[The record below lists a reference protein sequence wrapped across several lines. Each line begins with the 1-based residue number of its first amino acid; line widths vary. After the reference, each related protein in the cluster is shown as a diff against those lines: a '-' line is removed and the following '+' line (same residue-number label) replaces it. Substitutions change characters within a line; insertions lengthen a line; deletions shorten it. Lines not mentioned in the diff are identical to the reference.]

1 MQIDQLILG
10 KYRLLEFLN
19 SGGFSS
25 VFRAREEMTNRIV
38 ALKALA
44 KTAYPASRMKFLLNE
59 FQAMSKIWGH
69 PNIVSIHTVEPGE
82 DDYVAW
88 IVMEY
93 VEGKSLHE
101 LMQEG
106 ALVLTD
112 ALNIGLDIC
121 RGLKAAHVH
130 KIMHRDI
137 KPQNIL
143 LTTEKEAKVADFS
156 IARIFGET
164 TEFAETMAG
173 TRRYMAPEQTYGSY
187 DYRAD
192 LYSTALIL
200 YQAVTGRFPFSGENK
215 EMDKKKAA
223 GEIEEIDRC
232 PEVLRNFLQK
242 ALHRQLSERHQSAT
256 EMYEELDRIRQDEYV
271 KQASELIDASVNS
284 SNPRLA
290 EALERYRK
298 TFRLSLADAERMNQN
313 LFFQRRQKEENTK
326 REKLLTQV
334 ERYYTRAVSHAE
346 NRDYPSVLAELH
358 KASRLCIDDQGLS
371 KIVDNLFHTL
381 NTVNIPLSANPTVE
395 EVVSLIQKLPDTES
409 GDLRTWL
416 DHQKLETEAP
426 TGVKLPDTES
436 IDFRT
441 WLDHQKLE
449 TEAPAGVKPIQ
460 PRVKASG
467 SYRLVIEEASPEYL
481 LDQVHSDIQY
491 PHEEE
496 ALRIFQQIQIFE
508 QQGRT
513 RQWLALYNKLGKF
526 YQKQASNFVKKDE
539 LELVANCYTRARFAY
554 TVAEKQRLAR
564 RNAKKGAV
572 YYTRLARQFELQRS
586 WEEAGKSYILSAYN
600 HGYVN
605 MPMLVE
611 ECHRMATVCY
621 FNAAESAHLNHEL
634 QTAYDFYMLILA
646 IGEKMS
652 APTKMVSEAQKL
664 ISEIPVVD

>member
-10 KYRLLEFLN
+10 KYRLLEYLN

-25 VFRAREEMTNRIV
+25 VFRAREEMTNREV
-38 ALKALA
+38 AIKALA
-44 KTAYPASRMKFLLNE
+44 KTAYPASRMKFLLTE

-82 DDYVAW
+82 EDYVAW
-88 IVMEY
+88 IVMEF

-106 ALVLTD
+106 ALGLTD
-112 ALNIGLDIC
+112 TLNIGLDIC
-121 RGLKAAHVH
+121 RGLKEAHDH

-143 LTTEKEAKVADFS
+143 LTTEKLAKVADFS

-173 TRRYMAPEQTYGSY
+173 TRRYMAPEQTYGAY
-187 DYRAD
+187 DFRAD

-223 GEIEEIDRC
+223 GEIEEIERC

-271 KQASELIDASVNS
+271 KQASELIDVSANS
-284 SNPRLA
+284 SGPKLA

-298 TFRLSLADAERMNQN
+298 TFRLSLSDAERINQN
-313 LFFQRRQKEENTK
+313 LFFQRRQKEENAK

-334 ERYYTRAVSHAE
+334 EKHYTLATRYAE
-346 NRDYPSVLAELH
+346 GQNYPNALIELH
-358 KASRLCIDDQGLS
+358 KANRLCIGDHSLT
-371 KIVDNLFHTL
+371 KIIDNLFHKL
-381 NTVNIPLSANPTVE
+381 NTVSVPLSANPTVE
-395 EVVSLIQKLPDTES
+395 EIVSLIQKMPDSES
-409 GDLRTWL
+409 TDLRTWL
-416 DHQKLETEAP
+416 EHQKLVPEEP
-426 TGVKLPDTES
+426 TDIT
-436 IDFRT
+436 
-441 WLDHQKLE
+441 
-449 TEAPAGVKPIQ
+449 PIQ
-460 PRVKASG
+460 PQIKASG
-467 SYRLVIEEASPEYL
+467 SYRRVIEEASPEYL

-513 RQWLALYNKLGKF
+513 RQWLSLYNKLGKF
-526 YQKQASNFVKKDE
+526 YQKQAGSFAKIDD

-554 TVAEKQRLAR
+554 TVAEKQRLAK

-586 WEEAGKSYILSAYN
+586 WEEAGKSYILAAYN
-600 HGYVN
+600 HGYANVVS
-605 MPMLVE
+605 LVE

-621 FNAAESAHLNHEL
+621 FNAAESAHLNNEL
-634 QTAYDFYMLILA
+634 QTAYDFYLLILA

-664 ISEIPVVD
+664 ISEIPIAS

>member
-1 MQIDQLILG
+1 MQIDELVLG

-25 VFRAREEMTNRIV
+25 VFRAREEMTNRTV

-69 PNIVSIHTVEPGE
+69 PNIVSILTVEPGT

-106 ALVLTD
+106 PLPLTD
-112 ALNIGLDIC
+112 TINIGLDIC
-121 RGLKAAHVH
+121 CGLKEAHAH

-143 LTTEKEAKVADFS
+143 LTTDKQAKIADFS

-173 TRRYMAPEQTYGSY
+173 TRRYMAPEQHYGAY

-215 EMDKKKAA
+215 EIEKKKAA

-232 PEVLRNFLQK
+232 PEELRNFLQK
-242 ALHRQLSERHQSAT
+242 ALHRQLPERHQDAA
-256 EMYEELDRIRQDEYV
+256 EMYDDLDRIRRDEYV
-271 KQASELIDASVNS
+271 KQASRLIDASVNS

-298 TFRLSLADAERMNQN
+298 IFRLPLEASERMNQN
-313 LFFQRRQKEENTK
+313 LFFQRRQKEETGK
-326 REKLLTQV
+326 REKLITQFHKHYTLAT
-334 ERYYTRAVSHAE
+334 RYIESQ
-346 NRDYPSVLAELH
+346 DYSGVLEEIH
-358 KASRLCIDDQGLS
+358 KATHLYVDDPGLT
-371 KIVDNLFHTL
+371 KAVDDLFRNL
-381 NTVNIPLSANPTVE
+381 NTTILPVVGGATVE
-395 EVVSLIQKLPDTES
+395 EIVALIQKLPDNEATV
-409 GDLRTWL
+409 LRTWL
-416 DHQKLETEAP
+416 EHQESIGEKPETEIEIA
-426 TGVKLPDTES
+426 
-436 IDFRT
+436 
-441 WLDHQKLE
+441 
-449 TEAPAGVKPIQ
+449 PIQ
-460 PRVKASG
+460 PEIKASG
-467 SYRLVIEEASPEYL
+467 SYRLVIEEASPEFL
-481 LDQVHSDIQY
+481 LDQVHIDIQY

-496 ALRIFQQIQIFE
+496 AFHIFQRIQIFQQ
-508 QQGRT
+508 QGRM
-513 RQWLALYNKLGKF
+513 QQCHSLYKRLGKF
-526 YQKQASNFVKKDE
+526 YQKQARGFLKQDH

-554 TVAEKQRLAR
+554 TVAGKYRLAR
-564 RNAKKGAV
+564 RNSKNGGI
-572 YYTRLARQFELQRS
+572 YYTRLGRQFELQRS
-586 WEEAGKSYILSAYN
+586 WEEAGKSYILAAFN
-600 HGYVN
+600 HSYAN
-605 MPMLVE
+605 LPALVE
-611 ECHRMATVCY
+611 ECHRMAIVCY
-621 FNAAESAHLNHEL
+621 FNAAESAHLNREL
-634 QTAYDFYMLILA
+634 QTAYDYYMLILA

-664 ISEIPVVD
+664 ISEIPVQS

>member
-25 VFRAREEMTNRIV
+25 VFRAREEMTNREV
-38 ALKALA
+38 AIKALA

-59 FQAMSKIWGH
+59 FQAMSKIWKH

-93 VEGKSLHE
+93 VEGKSLYA

-106 ALVLTD
+106 ALGLTD
-112 ALNIGLDIC
+112 TLNIGLDIC
-121 RGLKAAHVH
+121 RGLKEAHLH

-156 IARIFGET
+156 IARIFSET

-173 TRRYMAPEQTYGSY
+173 TRRYMAPEQTYGAY
-187 DYRAD
+187 DFRAD

-223 GEIEEIDRC
+223 GAIEEIDRC

-242 ALHRQLSERHQSAT
+242 ALHRQLSERHQTAT

-284 SNPRLA
+284 SHPRLA

-313 LFFQRRQKEENTK
+313 LFLQRRQKEENAK
-326 REKLLTQV
+326 REKLLEQV
-334 ERYYTRAVSHAE
+334 ERHYTRAVSYAE
-346 NRDYPSVLAELH
+346 NRDYPNALAELH
-358 KASRLCIDDQGLS
+358 KASHLCIDDHGLI
-371 KIVDNLFHTL
+371 KIVDNVFHTL
-381 NTVNIPLSANPTVE
+381 NTVNMSFSTEPSVE
-395 EVVSLIQKLPDTES
+395 EVVSVIQKLPDSKTT
-409 GDLRTWL
+409 DLRTWL
-416 DHQKLETEAP
+416 EQQKLVQEEP
-426 TGVKLPDTES
+426 TSVT
-436 IDFRT
+436 
-441 WLDHQKLE
+441 
-449 TEAPAGVKPIQ
+449 PIQ
-460 PRVKASG
+460 PRVDASD

-481 LDQVHSDIQY
+481 LDQVHSDILY

-496 ALRIFQQIQIFE
+496 ALRIFQQIQIFQ

-513 RQWLALYNKLGKF
+513 RQSLLLYNKLGRF
-526 YQKQASNFVKKDE
+526 YQKQADNFVKQDE

-554 TVAEKQRLAR
+554 TVAEKYRLAR

-586 WEEAGKSYILSAYN
+586 WEEAGKSYILAAYN

-621 FNAAESAHLNHEL
+621 FNAAESAHLNSEL

-646 IGEKMS
+646 IGEKMPT
-652 APTKMVSEAQKL
+652 PTKMVSEAQKL

>member
-25 VFRAREEMTNRIV
+25 VFRAREEMTNREV
-38 ALKALA
+38 AIKALA
-44 KTAYPASRMKFLLNE
+44 KTAYPASRMKFLLTE

-69 PNIVSIHTVEPGE
+69 PNIVSIHTVEPGA

-93 VEGKSLHE
+93 VEGKSLHD

-106 ALVLTD
+106 ALSLTD
-112 ALNIGLDIC
+112 TLNIGLDIC
-121 RGLKAAHVH
+121 SGLKEAHAH

-143 LTTEKEAKVADFS
+143 LTTEKQAKVADFS

-173 TRRYMAPEQTYGSY
+173 TRRYMAPEQHYGAY

-215 EMDKKKAA
+215 EIDKKKAA
-223 GEIEEIDRC
+223 GEIEEIHRC

-242 ALHRQLSERHQSAT
+242 ALHRQLEERHQSAT

-271 KQASELIDASVNS
+271 KQASQLINASVTSNNS
-284 SNPRLA
+284 RLI

-298 TFRLSLADAERMNQN
+298 TFRLSLPDAERMNQN
-313 LFFQRRQKEENTK
+313 LFFERRQKEESVK
-326 REKLLTQV
+326 REKLAAEIQRHYTLAT
-334 ERYYTRAVSHAE
+334 RYIE
-346 NRDYPSVLAELH
+346 NQDYPSALAELH
-358 KASRLCIDDQGLS
+358 RASRLSTDDQGVAKTVDSLFKKLS
-371 KIVDNLFHTL
+371 TA
-381 NTVNIPLSANPTVE
+381 SAELPVNPTVE
-395 EVVSLIQKLPDTES
+395 EIAALIRKLPENENAV
-409 GDLRTWL
+409 LREWFEQPPPVPQEEIT
-416 DHQKLETEAP
+416 DVT
-426 TGVKLPDTES
+426 
-436 IDFRT
+436 
-441 WLDHQKLE
+441 
-449 TEAPAGVKPIQ
+449 PIQ
-460 PRVKASG
+460 PRIRASG
-467 SYRLVIEEASPEYL
+467 SYRLVIEEASPEFL

-491 PHEEE
+491 PHENE
-496 ALRIFQQIQIFE
+496 ALHIFRQIQIFE

-513 RQWLALYNKLGKF
+513 RQCHVLYRKLGRF
-526 YQKQASNFVKKDE
+526 YQKQANNFVKKDD

-564 RNAKKGAV
+564 KNAKKGGV

-586 WEEAGKSYILSAYN
+586 WEEAGKSYILAGYN
-600 HGYVN
+600 HGYAN
-605 MPMLVE
+605 MRSLVE
-611 ECHRMATVCY
+611 ESHRMATICY
-621 FNAAESAHLNHEL
+621 FNAAESAHLNGEL

-646 IGEKMS
+646 VGEKMS
-652 APTKMVSEAQKL
+652 VPTKMVSEAQKL
-664 ISEIPVVD
+664 MSEIPVEN

>member
-38 ALKALA
+38 AIKALA
-44 KTAYPASRMKFLLNE
+44 KTAYPASRMKFLLTE

-93 VEGKSLHE
+93 VEGKSLHD

-106 ALVLTD
+106 ALSLTD
-112 ALNIGLDIC
+112 TLNIGLDIC
-121 RGLKAAHVH
+121 RGLKTAHAH

-173 TRRYMAPEQTYGSY
+173 TRRYMAPEQHYGAY

-215 EMDKKKAA
+215 DIDKKKAA
-223 GEIEEIDRC
+223 GEIEELHRC
-232 PEVLRNFLQK
+232 PDVLRNFLQK
-242 ALHRQLSERHQSAT
+242 ALHRQLSERHQSAD

-271 KQASELIDASVNS
+271 KQVSQLIDASVNS
-284 SNPRLA
+284 NNPRLA

-298 TFRLSLADAERMNQN
+298 TFRLPLAEAERMNQN
-313 LFFQRRQKEENTK
+313 LFFQRRQKEENSK
-326 REKLLTQV
+326 REKLATEVQRHYTLAT
-334 ERYYTRAVSHAE
+334 RYIE
-346 NRDYPSVLAELH
+346 NQDFRGVLSELH
-358 KASRLCIDDQGLS
+358 KASRLYIDDQ
-371 KIVDNLFHTL
+371 NLTEIIDDLFQEL
-381 NTVNIPLSANPTVE
+381 NAADMVFPANPTVE
-395 EVVSLIQKLPDTES
+395 EIVVLIQKLPRNEDAV
-409 GDLRTWL
+409 LRTWL
-416 DHQKLETEAP
+416 EHQLPAPEET
-426 TGVKLPDTES
+426 TDV
-436 IDFRT
+436 I
-441 WLDHQKLE
+441 
-449 TEAPAGVKPIQ
+449 PIQ
-460 PRVKASG
+460 PRVRATG
-467 SYRLVIEEASPEYL
+467 SYRLVIEEASPEFL

-491 PHEEE
+491 PHEVE
-496 ALRIFQQIQIFE
+496 AFRIFRQIQIYE

-513 RQWLALYNKLGKF
+513 RQCHVLYRKLGRF
-526 YQKQASNFVKKDE
+526 YQKQANNFVKKDD

-554 TVAEKQRLAR
+554 TVAEKQRLAKK
-564 RNAKKGAV
+564 NAKKGGI

-586 WEEAGKSYILSAYN
+586 WEEAGKSYILAAYN
-600 HGYVN
+600 HGYANVLS
-605 MPMLVE
+605 LVE

-621 FNAAESAHLNHEL
+621 FNAAESAHLNNEL
-634 QTAYDFYMLILA
+634 QTAYDFYTLILA
-646 IGEKMS
+646 VGEKMS
-652 APTKMVSEAQKL
+652 TPTKMVSEAQKL
-664 ISEIPVVD
+664 ISEIPVES

>member
-38 ALKALA
+38 AIKALA
-44 KTAYPASRMKFLLNE
+44 KTAYPASRMKFLLTE

-106 ALVLTD
+106 ALSLTD
-112 ALNIGLDIC
+112 TLNIGLDIC
-121 RGLKAAHVH
+121 RGLKTAHAH

-173 TRRYMAPEQTYGSY
+173 TRRYMAPEQHYGAY

-223 GEIEEIDRC
+223 GEIEEIYRC

-242 ALHRQLSERHQSAT
+242 SLHRQLSERHQSAD

-271 KQASELIDASVNS
+271 KQASQLIDASVNS
-284 SNPRLA
+284 NNPRLA

-313 LFFQRRQKEENTK
+313 LFFQRRQKEENIK
-326 REKLLTQV
+326 REKLETQV
-334 ERYYTRAVSHAE
+334 QRHYTLATRYIE
-346 NRDYPSVLAELH
+346 NQDYQSVLSELQ
-358 KASRLCIDDQGLS
+358 KASHLYIDDQDLT
-371 KIVDNLFHTL
+371 KAADNLFEE
-381 NTVNIPLSANPTVE
+381 LSAANMSFPANPTVE
-395 EVVSLIQKLPDTES
+395 DIVALIQKLPNNE
-409 GDLRTWL
+409 GIVLRTWL
-416 DHQKLETEAP
+416 EHQIPAP
-426 TGVKLPDTES
+426 EEPTDVT
-436 IDFRT
+436 
-441 WLDHQKLE
+441 
-449 TEAPAGVKPIQ
+449 PIR
-460 PRVKASG
+460 PRVRASG
-467 SYRLVIEEASPEYL
+467 SYRLVIEEASPEFL

-491 PHEEE
+491 PHEVE
-496 ALRIFQQIQIFE
+496 AFRIFRQIQIFE
-508 QQGRT
+508 QQGRN
-513 RQWLALYNKLGKF
+513 RQCHVLYRRLGRF
-526 YQKQASNFVKKDE
+526 YQKQANNFVKKDE

-554 TVAEKQRLAR
+554 TVAEKQRLAKK
-564 RNAKKGAV
+564 NAKKGGI

-586 WEEAGKSYILSAYN
+586 WEEAGKSYILAGYN
-600 HGYVN
+600 HGYAN
-605 MPMLVE
+605 LLSLVE

-621 FNAAESAHLNHEL
+621 FNAAESAHLNNEL
-634 QTAYDFYMLILA
+634 QTAYDFYTLILA

-652 APTKMVSEAQKL
+652 TPTKMVSEAQKL
-664 ISEIPVVD
+664 ISEIPVES

>member
-38 ALKALA
+38 AIKALA
-44 KTAYPASRMKFLLNE
+44 KTAYPASRMKFLLTE

-93 VEGKSLHE
+93 VEGKSLHD

-106 ALVLTD
+106 ALSLTD
-112 ALNIGLDIC
+112 TLNIGLDIC
-121 RGLKAAHVH
+121 RGLKTAHAH

-173 TRRYMAPEQTYGSY
+173 TRRYMAPEQHYGAY

-215 EMDKKKAA
+215 DIDKKKAA
-223 GEIEEIDRC
+223 GEIEEIHRC
-232 PEVLRNFLQK
+232 PDVLRNFLQK
-242 ALHRQLSERHQSAT
+242 ALHRQLSERHQSAD

-271 KQASELIDASVNS
+271 KQVSQLIDASVNS
-284 SNPRLA
+284 NNPRLA

-298 TFRLSLADAERMNQN
+298 TFRLPLAEAERMNQN
-313 LFFQRRQKEENTK
+313 LFFQRRQKEENSK
-326 REKLLTQV
+326 REKLATEVQRHYTLAT
-334 ERYYTRAVSHAE
+334 RYIE
-346 NRDYPSVLAELH
+346 NQDFRGVLSELH
-358 KASRLCIDDQGLS
+358 KASRLYIDDQ
-371 KIVDNLFHTL
+371 NLTEVIDDLFQEL
-381 NTVNIPLSANPTVE
+381 NAANMVFPANPTVE
-395 EVVSLIQKLPDTES
+395 EIVALIQKLPRNENAV
-409 GDLRTWL
+409 LRTWL
-416 DHQKLETEAP
+416 EHQLPAPEET
-426 TGVKLPDTES
+426 TDVT
-436 IDFRT
+436 
-441 WLDHQKLE
+441 
-449 TEAPAGVKPIQ
+449 PIQ
-460 PRVKASG
+460 PRVRATG
-467 SYRLVIEEASPEYL
+467 SYRLVIEEASPEFL

-491 PHEEE
+491 PHEVE
-496 ALRIFQQIQIFE
+496 AFRIFRQIQIYE

-513 RQWLALYNKLGKF
+513 RQCHVLYRKLGRF
-526 YQKQASNFVKKDE
+526 YQKQANNFVKKDD

-554 TVAEKQRLAR
+554 TVAEKQRLAKK
-564 RNAKKGAV
+564 NAKKGGI

-586 WEEAGKSYILSAYN
+586 WEEAGKSYILAAYN
-600 HGYVN
+600 HGYANVLS
-605 MPMLVE
+605 LVE

-621 FNAAESAHLNHEL
+621 FNAAESAHLNNEL
-634 QTAYDFYMLILA
+634 QTAYDFYTLILA
-646 IGEKMS
+646 VGEKMS
-652 APTKMVSEAQKL
+652 TPTKMVSEAQKL
-664 ISEIPVVD
+664 ISEIPVES

>member
-25 VFRAREEMTNRIV
+25 VFRAREEMTNREV
-38 ALKALA
+38 AIKALA
-44 KTAYPASRMKFLLNE
+44 KTAYPASRMKFLLTE

-93 VEGKSLHE
+93 VEGKSLHD

-106 ALVLTD
+106 ALSLTD
-112 ALNIGLDIC
+112 TLNIGLDIC
-121 RGLKAAHVH
+121 RGLKAAHAH

-143 LTTEKEAKVADFS
+143 LTTGKEAKVADFS

-173 TRRYMAPEQTYGSY
+173 TRRYMAPEQHYGAY

-215 EMDKKKAA
+215 EIDKKKAA
-223 GEIEEIDRC
+223 GEIEEIHRC

-242 ALHRQLSERHQSAT
+242 ALHRQLSERHQSAD

-271 KQASELIDASVNS
+271 KQASQLIDASVNS
-284 SNPRLA
+284 NNPRLA

-313 LFFQRRQKEENTK
+313 LFFQRRQNEENGK
-326 REKLLTQV
+326 REKIATQV
-334 ERYYTRAVSHAE
+334 QRHYTLATRYIESQDFR
-346 NRDYPSVLAELH
+346 SVLSELH
-358 KASRLCIDDQGLS
+358 KASRLCIDEQDLTET
-371 KIVDNLFHTL
+371 IDDVFDE
-381 NTVNIPLSANPTVE
+381 LSAANMVFPSSPTVE
-395 EVVSLIQKLPDTES
+395 EIVVLIQKLPENENAV
-409 GDLRTWL
+409 LRTWFE
-416 DHQKLETEAP
+416 HQIPAPEET
-426 TGVKLPDTES
+426 TDIT
-436 IDFRT
+436 
-441 WLDHQKLE
+441 
-449 TEAPAGVKPIQ
+449 PIR
-460 PRVKASG
+460 PRVRATG
-467 SYRLVIEEASPEYL
+467 SYRLVMEEASPEFL

-491 PHEEE
+491 PHEIE
-496 ALRIFQQIQIFE
+496 AFRIFRQIQIYE

-513 RQWLALYNKLGKF
+513 RQCHVLYRKLGRF
-526 YQKQASNFVKKDE
+526 YQKQANNFVKKDD

-564 RNAKKGAV
+564 KNAKKGGI

-586 WEEAGKSYILSAYN
+586 WEEAGKSYILAAYN
-600 HGYVN
+600 HGYAN
-605 MPMLVE
+605 LPSLVE

-621 FNAAESAHLNHEL
+621 FNAAESAHLNDDL
-634 QTAYDFYMLILA
+634 QTAYDYYTLILA
-646 IGEKMS
+646 VGEKMS
-652 APTKMVSEAQKL
+652 TPTKMVSEAQKL
-664 ISEIPVVD
+664 MSEIPVES

>member
-38 ALKALA
+38 AIKALA
-44 KTAYPASRMKFLLNE
+44 KTAYPASRMKFLLTE

-82 DDYVAW
+82 NDYVAW

-93 VEGKSLHE
+93 VEGKSLHD

-106 ALVLTD
+106 ALSLTD
-112 ALNIGLDIC
+112 TLNIGLDIC
-121 RGLKAAHVH
+121 RGLKTAHAH

-173 TRRYMAPEQTYGSY
+173 TRRYMAPEQHYGAY

-223 GEIEEIDRC
+223 GEVEEIHRC

-242 ALHRQLSERHQSAT
+242 ALHRQLSERHQSAD

-271 KQASELIDASVNS
+271 KQASQLIDASINS
-284 SNPRLA
+284 NNPRLA

-313 LFFQRRQKEENTK
+313 LFFQRRQKEENSK
-326 REKLLTQV
+326 REKLATEVQRHYTLAT
-334 ERYYTRAVSHAE
+334 RYIE
-346 NRDYPSVLAELH
+346 NQDFRSVLLELH
-358 KASRLCIDDQGLS
+358 KASRLYIDNQDLN
-371 KIVDNLFHTL
+371 KTIDNLFEEL
-381 NTVNIPLSANPTVE
+381 NAANMIFPTNPTVE
-395 EVVSLIQKLPDTES
+395 EIVALIQKLPENEGTV
-409 GDLRTWL
+409 LRTWL
-416 DHQKLETEAP
+416 EHQMPVPEEITDV
-426 TGVKLPDTES
+426 T
-436 IDFRT
+436 
-441 WLDHQKLE
+441 
-449 TEAPAGVKPIQ
+449 PIR
-460 PRVKASG
+460 PRVRATG
-467 SYRLVIEEASPEYL
+467 SYRLVIEEASPEFL

-491 PHEEE
+491 PHEVE
-496 ALRIFQQIQIFE
+496 AFRIFRQIHIYE

-513 RQWLALYNKLGKF
+513 RQCHILYRKLGRF
-526 YQKQASNFVKKDE
+526 YQKQANNFVKRDD

-554 TVAEKQRLAR
+554 TVAEKHRLAKK
-564 RNAKKGAV
+564 NAKKGGI

-586 WEEAGKSYILSAYN
+586 WEEAGKSYILAAYN
-600 HGYVN
+600 HGYAN
-605 MPMLVE
+605 LPSLVE

-621 FNAAESAHLNHEL
+621 FNAAESAHLNNEL
-634 QTAYDFYMLILA
+634 QTAYDFYTLILA
-646 IGEKMS
+646 VGEKMS
-652 APTKMVSEAQKL
+652 TPTKMVSEAQKL
-664 ISEIPVVD
+664 MSEIPVES

>member
-38 ALKALA
+38 AIKALA
-44 KTAYPASRMKFLLNE
+44 KTAYPASRMKFLLTE

-93 VEGKSLHE
+93 VEGKSLHD

-106 ALVLTD
+106 ALSLTD
-112 ALNIGLDIC
+112 TLNIGLDIC
-121 RGLKAAHVH
+121 RGLKTAHAH

-173 TRRYMAPEQTYGSY
+173 TRRYMAPEQHYGAY

-215 EMDKKKAA
+215 EIDKKKAA
-223 GEIEEIDRC
+223 GEIEEIHRC

-242 ALHRQLSERHQSAT
+242 ALHRQLSERHQSAD

-271 KQASELIDASVNS
+271 KQASQLIDASINS
-284 SNPRLA
+284 NNPRLA

-313 LFFQRRQKEENTK
+313 LFFQRRQKEENSK
-326 REKLLTQV
+326 REKLATEVQRHYTLAT
-334 ERYYTRAVSHAE
+334 RYIE
-346 NRDYPSVLAELH
+346 NQDFRSVLLELH
-358 KASRLCIDDQGLS
+358 KASRLYIDNQDLN
-371 KIVDNLFHTL
+371 KTIDNLFEAL
-381 NTVNIPLSANPTVE
+381 NAANMVFPANPTVE
-395 EVVSLIQKLPDTES
+395 EIVALIQKLPENEGTV
-409 GDLRTWL
+409 LRTWL
-416 DHQKLETEAP
+416 EHQMPSPEET
-426 TGVKLPDTES
+426 TDIT
-436 IDFRT
+436 
-441 WLDHQKLE
+441 
-449 TEAPAGVKPIQ
+449 PIQ
-460 PRVKASG
+460 PRVRATG
-467 SYRLVIEEASPEYL
+467 SYRLVIEEASPEFL

-491 PHEEE
+491 PHEVE
-496 ALRIFQQIQIFE
+496 AFRIFRQIHIYE

-513 RQWLALYNKLGKF
+513 RQCHILYRKLGRF
-526 YQKQASNFVKKDE
+526 YQKQANNFVKRDD

-554 TVAEKQRLAR
+554 TVAEKHRLAKK
-564 RNAKKGAV
+564 NAKKGGL

-586 WEEAGKSYILSAYN
+586 WEEAGKSYILAAYN
-600 HGYVN
+600 HGYAN
-605 MPMLVE
+605 LPSLVE

-621 FNAAESAHLNHEL
+621 FNAAESAHLNNEL
-634 QTAYDFYMLILA
+634 QTAYDYYTLILA
-646 IGEKMS
+646 VGEKMS
-652 APTKMVSEAQKL
+652 TPTKMVSEAQKL
-664 ISEIPVVD
+664 MSEIPVES

>member
-38 ALKALA
+38 AIKALA
-44 KTAYPASRMKFLLNE
+44 KTAYPASRMKFLLTE

-93 VEGKSLHE
+93 VEGKSLHD

-106 ALVLTD
+106 ALSLTD
-112 ALNIGLDIC
+112 TLNIGLDIC
-121 RGLKAAHVH
+121 RGLKTAHAH

-173 TRRYMAPEQTYGSY
+173 TRRYMAPEQHYGAY

-215 EMDKKKAA
+215 DIDKKKAA
-223 GEIEEIDRC
+223 GEIEEIHRC
-232 PEVLRNFLQK
+232 PDVLRNFLQK
-242 ALHRQLSERHQSAT
+242 ALHRQLSERHQSAD

-271 KQASELIDASVNS
+271 KQVSQLIDASVNS
-284 SNPRLA
+284 NNPRLA

-298 TFRLSLADAERMNQN
+298 TFRLPLAEAERMNQN
-313 LFFQRRQKEENTK
+313 LFFQRRQKEENSK
-326 REKLLTQV
+326 REKLATEVQRHYTLAT
-334 ERYYTRAVSHAE
+334 RYIE
-346 NRDYPSVLAELH
+346 NQDFRGVLSELH
-358 KASRLCIDDQGLS
+358 KASRLYIDDQ
-371 KIVDNLFHTL
+371 NLTEVIDDLFQEL
-381 NTVNIPLSANPTVE
+381 NAANMVFPANPTVE
-395 EVVSLIQKLPDTES
+395 EIVALVQKLPRNENAV
-409 GDLRTWL
+409 LRTWL
-416 DHQKLETEAP
+416 EHQLPAPEET
-426 TGVKLPDTES
+426 TDVT
-436 IDFRT
+436 
-441 WLDHQKLE
+441 
-449 TEAPAGVKPIQ
+449 PIQ
-460 PRVKASG
+460 PRVRATG
-467 SYRLVIEEASPEYL
+467 SYRLVIEEASPEFL

-491 PHEEE
+491 PHEVE
-496 ALRIFQQIQIFE
+496 AFRIFRQIQIYE

-513 RQWLALYNKLGKF
+513 RQCHVLYRKLGRF
-526 YQKQASNFVKKDE
+526 YQKQANNFVKKDD

-554 TVAEKQRLAR
+554 TVAEKQRLAKK
-564 RNAKKGAV
+564 NAKKGGI

-586 WEEAGKSYILSAYN
+586 WEEAGKSYILAAYN
-600 HGYVN
+600 HGYANVLS
-605 MPMLVE
+605 LVE

-621 FNAAESAHLNHEL
+621 FNAAESAHLNNEL
-634 QTAYDFYMLILA
+634 QTAYDFYTLILA
-646 IGEKMS
+646 VGEKMS
-652 APTKMVSEAQKL
+652 TPTKMVSEAQKL
-664 ISEIPVVD
+664 ISEIPVES

>member
-25 VFRAREEMTNRIV
+25 VFRAREEMTNREV
-38 ALKALA
+38 AIKALA
-44 KTAYPASRMKFLLNE
+44 KTAYPASRMKFLLTE
-59 FQAMSKIWGH
+59 FQAMSKIWGD

-82 DDYVAW
+82 GDYVAW

-106 ALVLTD
+106 PLSLTD
-112 ALNIGLDIC
+112 TLNIGLDIC
-121 RGLKAAHVH
+121 RGLKTAHAH

-143 LTTEKEAKVADFS
+143 LTTKKEAKVADFS

-173 TRRYMAPEQTYGSY
+173 TRRYMAPEQHYGAY

-200 YQAVTGRFPFSGENK
+200 YQAGTGRFPFSGENK

-223 GEIEEIDRC
+223 GEIEEIHRC

-242 ALHRQLSERHQSAT
+242 ALHRQLSERHQGAD

-271 KQASELIDASVNS
+271 KQVSQLIDASVNS
-284 SNPRLA
+284 NNPKLA
-290 EALERYRK
+290 GALERYRK

-313 LFFQRRQKEENTK
+313 LFFLRRQREENNK
-326 REKLLTQV
+326 REKMATQLQRHYTLATRYIENQDFQSLL
-334 ERYYTRAVSHAE
+334 S
-346 NRDYPSVLAELH
+346 ELR
-358 KASRLCIDDQGLS
+358 KASRLYVDDQGLT
-371 KIVDNLFHTL
+371 KTIDNLFEE
-381 NTVNIPLSANPTVE
+381 LSATNMVFPANPTVE
-395 EVVSLIQKLPDTES
+395 EIVALIQKLPENES
-409 GDLRTWL
+409 TVLRTWFE
-416 DHQKLETEAP
+416 HQVPVPEET
-426 TGVKLPDTES
+426 TDVT
-436 IDFRT
+436 
-441 WLDHQKLE
+441 
-449 TEAPAGVKPIQ
+449 PIR
-460 PRVKASG
+460 PRVRATG
-467 SYRLVIEEASPEYL
+467 NYRLVIEEASPEFL
-481 LDQVHSDIQY
+481 LDQIHSDIQY
-491 PHEEE
+491 PHEVE
-496 ALRIFQQIQIFE
+496 AFRIFRQIQIYE

-513 RQWLALYNKLGKF
+513 RQCHVLYKKLGRF
-526 YQKQASNFVKKDE
+526 YQKQANNFVKKDD

-554 TVAEKQRLAR
+554 TVAEKQRLAKK
-564 RNAKKGAV
+564 NAKKGGI

-586 WEEAGKSYILSAYN
+586 WEEAGKSYILAAYN
-600 HGYVN
+600 HGYAN
-605 MPMLVE
+605 LPSLVE

-621 FNAAESAHLNHEL
+621 FNAAESAHLNNEL
-634 QTAYDFYMLILA
+634 QTAYDFYTLILA
-646 IGEKMS
+646 VGEKMS
-652 APTKMVSEAQKL
+652 TPTKMVSEAQKL
-664 ISEIPVVD
+664 MSEIPVES

>member
-38 ALKALA
+38 AIKALA
-44 KTAYPASRMKFLLNE
+44 KTAYPASRMKFLLTE
-59 FQAMSKIWGH
+59 FQAMSKIWGE

-82 DDYVAW
+82 NDYVAW

-93 VEGKSLHE
+93 VEGKSLHD

-106 ALVLTD
+106 ALSLTD
-112 ALNIGLDIC
+112 TLNIGLDIC
-121 RGLKAAHVH
+121 RGLKTAHAH

-173 TRRYMAPEQTYGSY
+173 TRRYMAPEQHYGAY

-200 YQAVTGRFPFSGENK
+200 YQAVTGRFPFSGKNK

-223 GEIEEIDRC
+223 GEIEEIHRC

-242 ALHRQLSERHQSAT
+242 ALHRQLSERHQSAD

-271 KQASELIDASVNS
+271 KQASQLIDASVNS
-284 SNPRLA
+284 NNPRLA

-313 LFFQRRQKEENTK
+313 LFFQRRQKEENSK
-326 REKLLTQV
+326 REKLATQV
-334 ERYYTRAVSHAE
+334 QRHYTLAARYIE
-346 NRDYPSVLAELH
+346 NQDFRSVLLELH
-358 KASRLCIDDQGLS
+358 KASCLYIDDQGLT
-371 KIVDNLFHTL
+371 KTVDNLFED
-381 NTVNIPLSANPTVE
+381 LSAANMVFPANPTVE
-395 EVVSLIQKLPDTES
+395 EIVTLIQKLPENES
-409 GDLRTWL
+409 SVLRTWL
-416 DHQKLETEAP
+416 EHQIPVPEET
-426 TGVKLPDTES
+426 TDIT
-436 IDFRT
+436 
-441 WLDHQKLE
+441 
-449 TEAPAGVKPIQ
+449 PIR
-460 PRVKASG
+460 PRVRATG
-467 SYRLVIEEASPEYL
+467 SYRLVIEEASPEFL

-491 PHEEE
+491 PHEVE
-496 ALRIFQQIQIFE
+496 AFRIFRQIQIYE

-513 RQWLALYNKLGKF
+513 RQCHVLYRRLGRF
-526 YQKQASNFVKKDE
+526 YQKQANNFVKKDD

-554 TVAEKQRLAR
+554 TVAEKQRLAKKT
-564 RNAKKGAV
+564 AKKGGI

-586 WEEAGKSYILSAYN
+586 WEEAGKSYILAAYN
-600 HGYVN
+600 HGYAN
-605 MPMLVE
+605 LPSLVE

-621 FNAAESAHLNHEL
+621 FNAAESAHLNDEL
-634 QTAYDFYMLILA
+634 QTAYDFYTLILA
-646 IGEKMS
+646 VGEKMS
-652 APTKMVSEAQKL
+652 TPTKMVSEAQKL
-664 ISEIPVVD
+664 MSEIPVES

>member
-25 VFRAREEMTNRIV
+25 VFRAREEMTNREV
-38 ALKALA
+38 AIKALA
-44 KTAYPASRMKFLLNE
+44 KTAYPASRIKFLLTE

-106 ALVLTD
+106 ALSLTD
-112 ALNIGLDIC
+112 TLNIGLDIC
-121 RGLKAAHVH
+121 RGLKTAHAQ

-173 TRRYMAPEQTYGSY
+173 TRRYMAPEQHYGAY

-215 EMDKKKAA
+215 EIDKKKAA
-223 GEIEEIDRC
+223 GEIEEIYRC

-242 ALHRQLSERHQSAT
+242 SLHRQLSERHQSAD

-271 KQASELIDASVNS
+271 KQASQLIDASVNS
-284 SNPRLA
+284 NNPRLA

-298 TFRLSLADAERMNQN
+298 AFRLSLADAERMNQN
-313 LFFQRRQKEENTK
+313 LFFQRRQKEENIK
-326 REKLLTQV
+326 REKLETQV
-334 ERYYTRAVSHAE
+334 QRHYTLATRYIE
-346 NRDYPSVLAELH
+346 NQDYQSVLSELQ
-358 KASRLCIDDQGLS
+358 KASHLYIDDQDLT
-371 KIVDNLFHTL
+371 KTADNLFEE
-381 NTVNIPLSANPTVE
+381 LSAANMSFPANPTVE
-395 EVVSLIQKLPDTES
+395 DIVALIQKLPNNE
-409 GDLRTWL
+409 GIVLRTWL
-416 DHQKLETEAP
+416 EHQIPAP
-426 TGVKLPDTES
+426 EEPTDVT
-436 IDFRT
+436 
-441 WLDHQKLE
+441 
-449 TEAPAGVKPIQ
+449 PIR
-460 PRVKASG
+460 PRVRASG
-467 SYRLVIEEASPEYL
+467 SYRLVIEEASPEFL

-491 PHEEE
+491 PHEVE
-496 ALRIFQQIQIFE
+496 AFRIFRQIQIFE
-508 QQGRT
+508 QQGRN
-513 RQWLALYNKLGKF
+513 RQCHVLYRKLGRF
-526 YQKQASNFVKKDE
+526 YQKQANNFVKKDE

-554 TVAEKQRLAR
+554 TVAEKQRLAKK
-564 RNAKKGAV
+564 NAKKGGI

-586 WEEAGKSYILSAYN
+586 WEEAGKSYILAAYN
-600 HGYVN
+600 HGYAN
-605 MPMLVE
+605 LPSLVE

-621 FNAAESAHLNHEL
+621 FNAAESAHLNNEL
-634 QTAYDFYMLILA
+634 QTAYDFYTLILA
-646 IGEKMS
+646 IGEKIS
-652 APTKMVSEAQKL
+652 TPTKMVSEAQKL
-664 ISEIPVVD
+664 ISEIPVES

>member
-38 ALKALA
+38 AIKALA
-44 KTAYPASRMKFLLNE
+44 KTAYPASRMKFLLTE

-82 DDYVAW
+82 NDYVAW

-93 VEGKSLHE
+93 VEGKSLHD

-106 ALVLTD
+106 ALSLTD
-112 ALNIGLDIC
+112 TLNIGLDIC
-121 RGLKAAHVH
+121 RGLKTAHAH

-173 TRRYMAPEQTYGSY
+173 TRRYMAPEQHYGAY

-215 EMDKKKAA
+215 EIDKKKAA
-223 GEIEEIDRC
+223 GEIEEIHRC

-242 ALHRQLSERHQSAT
+242 ALHRQLSERHQSAD

-271 KQASELIDASVNS
+271 KQASQLIDASINS
-284 SNPRLA
+284 NNPRLA

-313 LFFQRRQKEENTK
+313 LFFLRRQKEENSK
-326 REKLLTQV
+326 REKLATDVQ
-334 ERYYTRAVSHAE
+334 RHYTLATRHIE
-346 NRDYPSVLAELH
+346 NQDFRSVLLELH
-358 KASRLCIDDQGLS
+358 KASRLYIDNQDLNET
-371 KIVDNLFHTL
+371 IDNLFQEL
-381 NTVNIPLSANPTVE
+381 NAANMVFPANPTVE
-395 EVVSLIQKLPDTES
+395 EIVALIQKLPENEGTV
-409 GDLRTWL
+409 LRTWL
-416 DHQKLETEAP
+416 EHQMPAPEET
-426 TGVKLPDTES
+426 TDIT
-436 IDFRT
+436 
-441 WLDHQKLE
+441 
-449 TEAPAGVKPIQ
+449 PIQ
-460 PRVKASG
+460 PRVRATG
-467 SYRLVIEEASPEYL
+467 SYRLVIEEASPEFL

-491 PHEEE
+491 PHEVE
-496 ALRIFQQIQIFE
+496 AFRIFRQIHIYE

-513 RQWLALYNKLGKF
+513 RQCHILYRKLGRF
-526 YQKQASNFVKKDE
+526 YQKQANNFVKKDD

-554 TVAEKQRLAR
+554 TVAERHRLAKK
-564 RNAKKGAV
+564 NAKKGGI

-586 WEEAGKSYILSAYN
+586 WEEAGKSYILAAYN
-600 HGYVN
+600 HGYAN
-605 MPMLVE
+605 LPSLVE

-621 FNAAESAHLNHEL
+621 FNAAESAHLNNEL
-634 QTAYDFYMLILA
+634 QTAYDYYTLILA
-646 IGEKMS
+646 VGEKMS
-652 APTKMVSEAQKL
+652 TPTKMVSEAQKL
-664 ISEIPVVD
+664 MSEIPVES

>member
-25 VFRAREEMTNRIV
+25 VFRAREEMTNREV
-38 ALKALA
+38 AIKALA

-106 ALVLTD
+106 ALGLTD

-121 RGLKAAHVH
+121 RGLKEAHAH

-143 LTTEKEAKVADFS
+143 LTPEKEAKVADFS

-215 EMDKKKAA
+215 EIDKKKAA
-223 GEIEEIDRC
+223 GEIEEIERS
-232 PEVLRNFLQK
+232 PMVLRNFLQK

-290 EALERYRK
+290 EALERYRQ
-298 TFRLSLADAERMNQN
+298 TFRLTLADAERMNQN
-313 LFFQRRQKEENTK
+313 LFFQRRQKEENAK
-326 REKLLTQV
+326 REKLLTQL
-334 ERYYTRAVSHAE
+334 ERHYRFAARYAE
-346 NRDYPSVLAELH
+346 NRDYSSVFAQLH
-358 KASRLCIDDQGLS
+358 KASRLSIDNQDLT
-371 KIVDNLFHTL
+371 KIIDELFEKL
-381 NTVNIPLSANPTVE
+381 GPVNAPLSTNATVDE
-395 EVVSLIQKLPDTES
+395 LVSLIQKLPYSES
-409 GDLRTWL
+409 TDLRTWL
-416 DHQKLETEAP
+416 AHQKLVPE
-426 TGVKLPDTES
+426 ES
-436 IDFRT
+436 T
-441 WLDHQKLE
+441 VV
-449 TEAPAGVKPIQ
+449 TPIH
-460 PRVKASG
+460 PRMKSSG
-467 SYRLVIEEASPEYL
+467 SYRFVIEEASAEYL
-481 LDQVHSDIQY
+481 LDQVHSDIQH

-496 ALRIFQQIQIFE
+496 ALRIFQKIQIYE

-513 RQWLALYNKLGKF
+513 RQGFALYNKLGKF
-526 YQKQASNFVKKDE
+526 YQKQAANFMKTDN

-564 RNAKKGAV
+564 KNARKGAD

-586 WEEAGKSYILSAYN
+586 WEEAGQSYILAAYN

-605 MPMLVE
+605 MPTLVE

-621 FNAAESAHLNHEL
+621 FNAAESAHLNNEL
-634 QTAYDFYMLILA
+634 QIAYDFYMLILA

-652 APTKMVSEAQKL
+652 TPTKMVSEAQKL
-664 ISEIPVVD
+664 ISEIPVID

>member
-38 ALKALA
+38 AIKALA
-44 KTAYPASRMKFLLNE
+44 KTAYPASRMKFLLTE

-82 DDYVAW
+82 NDYVAW

-93 VEGKSLHE
+93 VEGKSLHD

-106 ALVLTD
+106 ALSLTD
-112 ALNIGLDIC
+112 TLNIGLDIC
-121 RGLKAAHVH
+121 RGLKTAHAH

-173 TRRYMAPEQTYGSY
+173 TRRYMAPEQHYGAY

-215 EMDKKKAA
+215 EIDKKKAA
-223 GEIEEIDRC
+223 GEVEEIHRS

-242 ALHRQLSERHQSAT
+242 ALHRQLSERHQSAD

-271 KQASELIDASVNS
+271 KQASQLIDASINS
-284 SNPRLA
+284 NNPRLA

-313 LFFQRRQKEENTK
+313 LFFQRRQKEENSK
-326 REKLLTQV
+326 REKLATAVQRHYTLAT
-334 ERYYTRAVSHAE
+334 RYIE
-346 NRDYPSVLAELH
+346 NQDFRSVLLELH
-358 KASRLCIDDQGLS
+358 KASRLYIDSQDLN
-371 KIVDNLFHTL
+371 KTIDNLFEEL
-381 NTVNIPLSANPTVE
+381 NAANMVFPTNPTVE
-395 EVVSLIQKLPDTES
+395 EIVALIQKLPENEGTV
-409 GDLRTWL
+409 LRTWL
-416 DHQKLETEAP
+416 EHQMPAREET
-426 TGVKLPDTES
+426 TDVT
-436 IDFRT
+436 
-441 WLDHQKLE
+441 
-449 TEAPAGVKPIQ
+449 PIR
-460 PRVKASG
+460 PRVRATG
-467 SYRLVIEEASPEYL
+467 SYRLVIEEASPEFL

-491 PHEEE
+491 PHEVE
-496 ALRIFQQIQIFE
+496 AFRIFRQIHIYE

-513 RQWLALYNKLGKF
+513 RQCHILYRKLGRF
-526 YQKQASNFVKKDE
+526 YQKQANNFVKKDD

-554 TVAEKQRLAR
+554 TVAEKHRLAKK
-564 RNAKKGAV
+564 NAKKGGI

-586 WEEAGKSYILSAYN
+586 WEEAGKSYILAAYN
-600 HGYVN
+600 HGYAN
-605 MPMLVE
+605 LPSLVE

-621 FNAAESAHLNHEL
+621 FNAAESAHLNNEL
-634 QTAYDFYMLILA
+634 QTAYDFYTLILA
-646 IGEKMS
+646 VGEKMS
-652 APTKMVSEAQKL
+652 TPTKMVSEAQKL
-664 ISEIPVVD
+664 MSEIPVES

>member
-38 ALKALA
+38 AIKALA
-44 KTAYPASRMKFLLNE
+44 KTAYPASRMKFLLTE

-93 VEGKSLHE
+93 VEGKSLHD

-106 ALVLTD
+106 ALSLTD
-112 ALNIGLDIC
+112 TLNIGLDIC
-121 RGLKAAHVH
+121 RGLKEAHAH

-164 TEFAETMAG
+164 TEFAETIAG
-173 TRRYMAPEQTYGSY
+173 TLRYMAPEQHYGAY

-215 EMDKKKAA
+215 EIDKKKAA
-223 GEIEEIDRC
+223 GEIEEIYRC

-242 ALHRQLSERHQSAT
+242 ALHRQLPERHRSAD

-271 KQASELIDASVNS
+271 KQASQLIDASVNS
-284 SNPRLA
+284 NNPRLA

-313 LFFQRRQKEENTK
+313 LFFQRRQKEENSK
-326 REKLLTQV
+326 REKIVTQV
-334 ERYYTRAVSHAE
+334 QRHYTLATRYIE
-346 NRDYPSVLAELH
+346 NQDFRSVLLELH
-358 KASRLCIDDQGLS
+358 KASHLCIDDPDLTNT
-371 KIVDNLFHTL
+371 INNLFDE
-381 NTVNIPLSANPTVE
+381 LSAANMVFPSNPTVE
-395 EVVSLIQKLPDTES
+395 EVVALIQKLPENES
-409 GDLRTWL
+409 VVLRTWL
-416 DHQKLETEAP
+416 ENQVPAPEET
-426 TGVKLPDTES
+426 TDIT
-436 IDFRT
+436 
-441 WLDHQKLE
+441 
-449 TEAPAGVKPIQ
+449 PIR
-460 PRVKASG
+460 PRVRATG

-481 LDQVHSDIQY
+481 LDQIHSDIQY
-491 PHEEE
+491 PHEIE
-496 ALRIFQQIQIFE
+496 AFRIFRQIQIYE

-513 RQWLALYNKLGKF
+513 RQCHVLYRKLGRF
-526 YQKQASNFVKKDE
+526 YQKQANNFVKKDD

-554 TVAEKQRLAR
+554 TVAERQRLAR
-564 RNAKKGAV
+564 KNAKKGGI

-586 WEEAGKSYILSAYN
+586 WEEAGKSYILAAYN
-600 HGYVN
+600 HGYAN
-605 MPMLVE
+605 LPSLVE

-621 FNAAESAHLNHEL
+621 FNAAESAHLNNDL
-634 QTAYDFYMLILA
+634 QTAYDFYTLILA
-646 IGEKMS
+646 VGEKMS
-652 APTKMVSEAQKL
+652 TPTKMVSEAQKL
-664 ISEIPVVD
+664 MSEIPVES

>member
-38 ALKALA
+38 AIKALA
-44 KTAYPASRMKFLLNE
+44 KTAYPASRMKFLLTE

-69 PNIVSIHTVEPGE
+69 PNIVSILTVEPGE

-106 ALVLTD
+106 ALGLIDT
-112 ALNIGLDIC
+112 LNIGLDIC
-121 RGLKAAHVH
+121 RGLKEAHDH

-173 TRRYMAPEQTYGSY
+173 TRRYMAPEQYYGSY

-200 YQAVTGRFPFSGENK
+200 YQSVTGRFPFSGENK
-215 EMDKKKAA
+215 EIDKKKAA

-232 PEVLRNFLQK
+232 PEVLRNFVQK
-242 ALHRQLSERHQSAT
+242 ALHRQLTKRHQSAS

-271 KQASELIDASVNS
+271 KQVSELIDASVNS
-284 SNPRLA
+284 SNPKLA

-298 TFRLSLADAERMNQN
+298 IFRLPLADAERMNQN
-313 LFFQRRQKEENTK
+313 LFFQRRQKEESGK
-326 REKLLTQV
+326 REKQLTQV
-334 ERYYTRAVSHAE
+334 ERHYTLAARYAE
-346 NRDYPSVLAELH
+346 NRDYSKVLAELH
-358 KASRLCIDDQGLS
+358 KASRLCINDHGLT
-371 KIVDNLFHTL
+371 KAVDSLFHKLSTT
-381 NTVNIPLSANPTVE
+381 NVSLSANPTVE
-395 EVVSLIQKLPDTES
+395 EVVALIQKLPDDDST
-409 GDLRTWL
+409 DLRTWL
-416 DHQKLETEAP
+416 DHQKSVPEE
-426 TGVKLPDTES
+426 
-436 IDFRT
+436 
-441 WLDHQKLE
+441 
-449 TEAPAGVKPIQ
+449 PADVAPIQ
-460 PRVKASG
+460 PRIKVSS
-467 SYRLVIEEASPEYL
+467 SYRRVIEEASPEFL

-491 PHEEE
+491 PHEVE
-496 ALRIFQQIQIFE
+496 ALRIFQQIQIYE

-513 RQWLALYNKLGKF
+513 QQWLALYIKLGKF
-526 YQKQASNFVKKDE
+526 YQKQAGYFVKDDN
-539 LELVANCYTRARFAY
+539 LELTANCYTRARFAY
-554 TVAEKQRLAR
+554 AVAEKQRLAR
-564 RNAKKGAV
+564 KNAKKGAV

-586 WEEAGKSYILSAYN
+586 WERAGKSYILAAYN
-600 HGYVN
+600 HGYVDIAS
-605 MPMLVE
+605 LVE

-621 FNAAESAHLNHEL
+621 FNAAESAHLNNEL

-652 APTKMVSEAQKL
+652 KPTKMVSEAQKL
-664 ISEIPVVD
+664 ISEIPVAD

>member
-38 ALKALA
+38 AIKALA
-44 KTAYPASRMKFLLNE
+44 KTAYPASRMKFLLTE

-93 VEGKSLHE
+93 VEGKSLHD

-106 ALVLTD
+106 ALSLTD
-112 ALNIGLDIC
+112 TLNIGLDIC
-121 RGLKAAHVH
+121 RGLKTAHAH

-173 TRRYMAPEQTYGSY
+173 TRRYMAPEQHYGAY

-215 EMDKKKAA
+215 EIDKKKAA
-223 GEIEEIDRC
+223 GEIEEIHRC

-242 ALHRQLSERHQSAT
+242 ALHRQLSERHQSAD

-271 KQASELIDASVNS
+271 KQASQLIDASINS
-284 SNPRLA
+284 NNPRLA

-313 LFFQRRQKEENTK
+313 LFFQRRQKEENSK
-326 REKLLTQV
+326 REKLATEVQRHYTLAT
-334 ERYYTRAVSHAE
+334 RYIE
-346 NRDYPSVLAELH
+346 NQDFRSVLLELH
-358 KASRLCIDDQGLS
+358 KASRLYIDNQDLN
-371 KIVDNLFHTL
+371 KTIDNLFEAL
-381 NTVNIPLSANPTVE
+381 NAANMVFPANPTVE
-395 EVVSLIQKLPDTES
+395 EIVALIQKLPENEGTV
-409 GDLRTWL
+409 LRTWL
-416 DHQKLETEAP
+416 EHQMPSPEET
-426 TGVKLPDTES
+426 TDIT
-436 IDFRT
+436 
-441 WLDHQKLE
+441 
-449 TEAPAGVKPIQ
+449 PIQ
-460 PRVKASG
+460 PRVRATG
-467 SYRLVIEEASPEYL
+467 SYRLVIEEASPEFL

-491 PHEEE
+491 PHEVE
-496 ALRIFQQIQIFE
+496 AFRIFRQIHIYE

-513 RQWLALYNKLGKF
+513 RQCHILYRKLGRF
-526 YQKQASNFVKKDE
+526 YQKQANNFVKRDD

-554 TVAEKQRLAR
+554 TVAEKHRLAKK
-564 RNAKKGAV
+564 NAKKGGL

-586 WEEAGKSYILSAYN
+586 WEEAGKSYILAAYN
-600 HGYVN
+600 HGYAN
-605 MPMLVE
+605 LPSLVE

-621 FNAAESAHLNHEL
+621 FNAAESAHLNNEL
-634 QTAYDFYMLILA
+634 QTAYDYYTLILA
-646 IGEKMS
+646 VGEKMS
-652 APTKMVSEAQKL
+652 TPTKMVSEAEKL
-664 ISEIPVVD
+664 MSEIPVES

>member
-38 ALKALA
+38 AIKALA
-44 KTAYPASRMKFLLNE
+44 KTAYPASRMKFLLTE
-59 FQAMSKIWGH
+59 FQAMSQIWGH

-82 DDYVAW
+82 NDYVAW

-93 VEGKSLHE
+93 VEGKSLHD

-106 ALVLTD
+106 ALSLTD
-112 ALNIGLDIC
+112 TLNIGLDIC
-121 RGLKAAHVH
+121 RGLKTAHAN

-173 TRRYMAPEQTYGSY
+173 TRRYMAPEQHYGAY

-215 EMDKKKAA
+215 EIDKKKAA
-223 GEIEEIDRC
+223 GEIEEIHRC

-242 ALHRQLSERHQSAT
+242 ALHRQLSERHQSAD

-271 KQASELIDASVNS
+271 KQASQLIDASVNS
-284 SNPRLA
+284 NNPRLA

-313 LFFQRRQKEENTK
+313 LFFQRRRKEENSK
-326 REKLLTQV
+326 REKLATEVQ
-334 ERYYTRAVSHAE
+334 RHYTLATRHIE
-346 NRDYPSVLAELH
+346 NQDFRSVLLELH
-358 KASRLCIDDQGLS
+358 KASCLYIDNQDLNET
-371 KIVDNLFHTL
+371 IDNLFQEL
-381 NTVNIPLSANPTVE
+381 NAANMVFPANPTVE
-395 EVVSLIQKLPDTES
+395 EIVALIQKLPENE
-409 GDLRTWL
+409 GAVLRTWL
-416 DHQKLETEAP
+416 EHQMSAPEET
-426 TGVKLPDTES
+426 TDIT
-436 IDFRT
+436 
-441 WLDHQKLE
+441 
-449 TEAPAGVKPIQ
+449 PIR
-460 PRVKASG
+460 PRVRATG
-467 SYRLVIEEASPEYL
+467 SYRLVIEEASPEFL

-491 PHEEE
+491 PHEVE
-496 ALRIFQQIQIFE
+496 AFRIFRQIHIYE

-513 RQWLALYNKLGKF
+513 RQCHVLYRKLGRF
-526 YQKQASNFVKKDE
+526 YQKQANNFVKKDD

-554 TVAEKQRLAR
+554 TVAEKHRLAKK
-564 RNAKKGAV
+564 NAKKGGI

-586 WEEAGKSYILSAYN
+586 WEEAGKSYILAAYN
-600 HGYVN
+600 HGYAN
-605 MPMLVE
+605 LPSLVE

-621 FNAAESAHLNHEL
+621 FNAAESAHLNNEL
-634 QTAYDFYMLILA
+634 QTAYDYYTLILA

-652 APTKMVSEAQKL
+652 TPTKMVSEAQKL
-664 ISEIPVVD
+664 MSEIPVES

>member
-25 VFRAREEMTNRIV
+25 VFRAREEMTNRDV
-38 ALKALA
+38 AIKALA
-44 KTAYPASRMKFLLNE
+44 KTAYPASRMKFLLTE

-69 PNIVSIHTVEPGE
+69 PNIVSILTVEPGA

-93 VEGKSLHE
+93 VEGKSLHD

-106 ALVLTD
+106 ALSLTD
-112 ALNIGLDIC
+112 TLNIGLDIC
-121 RGLKAAHVH
+121 RGLKEAHAH

-143 LTTEKEAKVADFS
+143 LTTEKQAKVADFS
-156 IARIFGET
+156 IARIFGDT

-173 TRRYMAPEQTYGSY
+173 TRRYMAPEQHYGAY

-192 LYSTALIL
+192 LYSAALIL

-215 EMDKKKAA
+215 EIDKKKAA
-223 GEIEEIDRC
+223 GEIEEIHRC

-242 ALHRQLSERHQSAT
+242 ALHRQLQERHQSAA
-256 EMYEELDRIRQDEYV
+256 EMYEELDRIRQDEDV
-271 KQASELIDASVNS
+271 KQASQLINASVTSNNSKLID
-284 SNPRLA
+284 
-290 EALERYRK
+290 ALERYRK
-298 TFRLSLADAERMNQN
+298 TFRLSLADADRMNQN
-313 LFFQRRQKEENTK
+313 LFFERRQKEENIK
-326 REKLLTQV
+326 REKLATEVQRHYTLAT
-334 ERYYTRAVSHAE
+334 RYIE
-346 NRDYPSVLAELH
+346 NQDYPSALAELH
-358 KASRLCIDDQGLS
+358 KASRLSVDDQSVAKTADSLFKKLS
-371 KIVDNLFHTL
+371 
-381 NTVNIPLSANPTVE
+381 TVGAGFPVTPTVE
-395 EVVSLIQKLPDTES
+395 EIAALIRKLPENENAV
-409 GDLRTWL
+409 LREWFEQPRPVPEEEKIT
-416 DHQKLETEAP
+416 DI
-426 TGVKLPDTES
+426 V
-436 IDFRT
+436 
-441 WLDHQKLE
+441 
-449 TEAPAGVKPIQ
+449 PIQ
-460 PRVKASG
+460 PRIRASG
-467 SYRLVIEEASPEYL
+467 SYRLVIEEASPEFL

-496 ALRIFQQIQIFE
+496 ALRIFRQIQIYE

-513 RQWLALYNKLGKF
+513 RQCDTLYRRLGKF
-526 YQKQASNFVKKDE
+526 YEKQANGFVKKDD

-564 RNAKKGAV
+564 KNAKKGGV

-586 WEEAGKSYILSAYN
+586 WEEAGKSYILAGYN
-600 HGYVN
+600 HGYAN
-605 MPMLVE
+605 APSLVE
-611 ECHRMATVCY
+611 ESHRMATICY
-621 FNAAESAHLNHEL
+621 FNAAESAHLNGEL

-652 APTKMVSEAQKL
+652 VPTKMVSEAQKL
-664 ISEIPVVD
+664 ISEIPVEN

>member
-38 ALKALA
+38 AIKALA
-44 KTAYPASRMKFLLNE
+44 KTAYPASRMKFLLTE

-82 DDYVAW
+82 NDYVAW

-93 VEGKSLHE
+93 VEGKSLHD

-106 ALVLTD
+106 TLSLTD
-112 ALNIGLDIC
+112 TLNIGLDIC
-121 RGLKAAHVH
+121 RGLKTAHAH

-173 TRRYMAPEQTYGSY
+173 TRRYMAPEQHYGAY

-223 GEIEEIDRC
+223 GEVEEIHRC

-242 ALHRQLSERHQSAT
+242 ALHRQLSERHQSAD
-256 EMYEELDRIRQDEYV
+256 EMYEELDRLRQDEYV
-271 KQASELIDASVNS
+271 KQASQLIDASINS
-284 SNPRLA
+284 NNPRLA

-313 LFFQRRQKEENTK
+313 LFFQRRQKEESSK
-326 REKLLTQV
+326 REKLATDVQRHYTLAT
-334 ERYYTRAVSHAE
+334 RYIE
-346 NRDYPSVLAELH
+346 NQDFRSVLLELH
-358 KASRLCIDDQGLS
+358 KASRLYIDNQDLN
-371 KIVDNLFHTL
+371 KTIDNLFKEL
-381 NTVNIPLSANPTVE
+381 NAANMIFPTNPTVE
-395 EVVSLIQKLPDTES
+395 EIVALIQKLPENE
-409 GDLRTWL
+409 GAVLRTWL
-416 DHQKLETEAP
+416 EHQMPAREET
-426 TGVKLPDTES
+426 TDVT
-436 IDFRT
+436 
-441 WLDHQKLE
+441 
-449 TEAPAGVKPIQ
+449 PIR
-460 PRVKASG
+460 PRVRATG
-467 SYRLVIEEASPEYL
+467 SYRLVIEEASPEFL

-491 PHEEE
+491 PHEVE
-496 ALRIFQQIQIFE
+496 AFRIFRQIHIYE

-513 RQWLALYNKLGKF
+513 RQCHILYRKLGRF
-526 YQKQASNFVKKDE
+526 YQKQANNFVKKDD

-554 TVAEKQRLAR
+554 TVAEKHRLAKK
-564 RNAKKGAV
+564 NAKKGGI

-586 WEEAGKSYILSAYN
+586 WEEAGKSYILAAYN
-600 HGYVN
+600 HGYAN
-605 MPMLVE
+605 LPSLVE

-621 FNAAESAHLNHEL
+621 FNAAESAHLNNEL
-634 QTAYDFYMLILA
+634 QTAYDFYTLILA
-646 IGEKMS
+646 VGEKMS
-652 APTKMVSEAQKL
+652 TPIKMVSEAQKL
-664 ISEIPVVD
+664 MSEIPVES

>member
-1 MQIDQLILG
+1 MQIDQLILD

-38 ALKALA
+38 AIKALA
-44 KTAYPASRMKFLLNE
+44 KTAYPASRIKFLLTE

-69 PNIVSIHTVEPGE
+69 PNIVSIHTVEPGK

-93 VEGKSLHE
+93 VEGKSLHD

-106 ALVLTD
+106 ALSLTD
-112 ALNIGLDIC
+112 TLNIGLDIC
-121 RGLKAAHVH
+121 RGLKMAHAH

-173 TRRYMAPEQTYGSY
+173 TRRYMAPEQHYGAY

-215 EMDKKKAA
+215 EIDKKKAA
-223 GEIEEIDRC
+223 GEVEEIHRC

-242 ALHRQLSERHQSAT
+242 ALHRQLSERHQSAD

-271 KQASELIDASVNS
+271 KQASQLIDASINS
-284 SNPRLA
+284 NNPRLA

-313 LFFQRRQKEENTK
+313 LFFQRRQKEENSK
-326 REKLLTQV
+326 REKLATEVQRHYTLAT
-334 ERYYTRAVSHAE
+334 RYIE
-346 NRDYPSVLAELH
+346 NQDFRSVLLELH
-358 KASRLCIDDQGLS
+358 KASRLYIDDQDLN
-371 KIVDNLFHTL
+371 KTIDNLFEEL
-381 NTVNIPLSANPTVE
+381 NAANIVFPANPTVE
-395 EVVSLIQKLPDTES
+395 EIVALIQKLPENEGTV
-409 GDLRTWL
+409 LRTWL
-416 DHQKLETEAP
+416 EHQMPAPEET
-426 TGVKLPDTES
+426 TDIT
-436 IDFRT
+436 
-441 WLDHQKLE
+441 
-449 TEAPAGVKPIQ
+449 PIR
-460 PRVKASG
+460 PRVRATG
-467 SYRLVIEEASPEYL
+467 SYRLVIEEASPEFL

-491 PHEEE
+491 PHEVE
-496 ALRIFQQIQIFE
+496 AFRIFRQIHIYE

-513 RQWLALYNKLGKF
+513 RQCHILYRKLGKF
-526 YQKQASNFVKKDE
+526 YQKQANNFVKKDD

-554 TVAEKQRLAR
+554 TVAEKHRLAKK
-564 RNAKKGAV
+564 NAKKGGI

-586 WEEAGKSYILSAYN
+586 WEEAGKSYILAAYN
-600 HGYVN
+600 HGYAN
-605 MPMLVE
+605 LPSLVE

-621 FNAAESAHLNHEL
+621 FNAAESAHLNNEL
-634 QTAYDFYMLILA
+634 QTAYDYYTLILA
-646 IGEKMS
+646 VGEKMS
-652 APTKMVSEAQKL
+652 TPTKMVSEAQKL
-664 ISEIPVVD
+664 MSEIPVES

>member
-38 ALKALA
+38 AIKALA
-44 KTAYPASRMKFLLNE
+44 KTAYPASRMKFLLTE
-59 FQAMSKIWGH
+59 FQAMSKIWRH

-93 VEGKSLHE
+93 VEGKSLHD

-106 ALVLTD
+106 ALSLTD
-112 ALNIGLDIC
+112 TLNIGLDIC
-121 RGLKAAHVH
+121 RGLKTAHAH

-173 TRRYMAPEQTYGSY
+173 TRRYMAPEQHYGAY

-215 EMDKKKAA
+215 DIDKKKAA
-223 GEIEEIDRC
+223 GKIEEIHRC
-232 PEVLRNFLQK
+232 PDVLRNFLQK
-242 ALHRQLSERHQSAT
+242 ALHRQLSERHQSAD

-271 KQASELIDASVNS
+271 KQVSQLIDASVNS
-284 SNPRLA
+284 NNPRLA

-298 TFRLSLADAERMNQN
+298 TFRLPLPEAERMNQN
-313 LFFQRRQKEENTK
+313 LFFQRRQKEENSK
-326 REKLLTQV
+326 REKLATEVQRHYTLAT
-334 ERYYTRAVSHAE
+334 RYIE
-346 NRDYPSVLAELH
+346 NQDFRGVLSELH
-358 KASRLCIDDQGLS
+358 KASRLYIDDQ
-371 KIVDNLFHTL
+371 NLTEVIDDLFQEL
-381 NTVNIPLSANPTVE
+381 NAANMVFPANPTVE
-395 EVVSLIQKLPDTES
+395 EIVALIQKLPRNEDTV
-409 GDLRTWL
+409 LRTWFE
-416 DHQKLETEAP
+416 HQLPAPEETADV
-426 TGVKLPDTES
+426 T
-436 IDFRT
+436 
-441 WLDHQKLE
+441 
-449 TEAPAGVKPIQ
+449 PIQ
-460 PRVKASG
+460 PRVRATG
-467 SYRLVIEEASPEYL
+467 SYRLVIEEASPEFL

-491 PHEEE
+491 PHEVE
-496 ALRIFQQIQIFE
+496 AFRIFRQIQIYE

-513 RQWLALYNKLGKF
+513 RQCHVLYRKLGRF
-526 YQKQASNFVKKDE
+526 YQKQANNFVKKDD

-554 TVAEKQRLAR
+554 TVAEKQRLAKK
-564 RNAKKGAV
+564 NAKKGGI

-586 WEEAGKSYILSAYN
+586 WEEAGKSYILAAYN
-600 HGYVN
+600 HGYANVLS
-605 MPMLVE
+605 LVE

-621 FNAAESAHLNHEL
+621 FNAAESAHLNNEL
-634 QTAYDFYMLILA
+634 QTAYDFYTLILA
-646 IGEKMS
+646 VGEKMS
-652 APTKMVSEAQKL
+652 TPTKMVSEAQKL
-664 ISEIPVVD
+664 MSEIPVES

>member
-38 ALKALA
+38 AIKALA
-44 KTAYPASRMKFLLNE
+44 KTAYPASRMKFLLTE

-82 DDYVAW
+82 NDYVAW

-93 VEGKSLHE
+93 VEGKSLHD

-106 ALVLTD
+106 ALSLTD
-112 ALNIGLDIC
+112 TLNIGLDIC
-121 RGLKAAHVH
+121 RGLKTAHAH

-173 TRRYMAPEQTYGSY
+173 TRRYMAPEQHYGAY

-215 EMDKKKAA
+215 EIDKKKAA
-223 GEIEEIDRC
+223 GEIEEIHRC
-232 PEVLRNFLQK
+232 PEVLGNFLQK
-242 ALHRQLSERHQSAT
+242 ALHRQLSERHQSAD

-271 KQASELIDASVNS
+271 KQASQLIDASINS
-284 SNPRLA
+284 NNPRLA

-313 LFFQRRQKEENTK
+313 LFFLRRQKEENSK
-326 REKLLTQV
+326 REKLATDVQ
-334 ERYYTRAVSHAE
+334 RHYTLATRHIE
-346 NRDYPSVLAELH
+346 NQDFRSVLLELH
-358 KASRLCIDDQGLS
+358 KASRLYIDNQDLNET
-371 KIVDNLFHTL
+371 IDNLFQEL
-381 NTVNIPLSANPTVE
+381 NAANMVFPANPTVE
-395 EVVSLIQKLPDTES
+395 EIVALIQKLPENEGTV
-409 GDLRTWL
+409 LRTWL
-416 DHQKLETEAP
+416 EHQMPAPEET
-426 TGVKLPDTES
+426 TDIT
-436 IDFRT
+436 
-441 WLDHQKLE
+441 
-449 TEAPAGVKPIQ
+449 PIQ
-460 PRVKASG
+460 PRVRATG
-467 SYRLVIEEASPEYL
+467 SYRLVIEEASPEFL

-491 PHEEE
+491 PHEVE
-496 ALRIFQQIQIFE
+496 AFRIFRQIHIYE

-513 RQWLALYNKLGKF
+513 RQCHILYRKLGRF
-526 YQKQASNFVKKDE
+526 YQKQANNFVKKDD

-554 TVAEKQRLAR
+554 TVAERHRLAKK
-564 RNAKKGAV
+564 NAKKGGI

-586 WEEAGKSYILSAYN
+586 WEEAGKSYILAAYN
-600 HGYVN
+600 HGYAN
-605 MPMLVE
+605 LPSLVE

-621 FNAAESAHLNHEL
+621 FNAAESAHLNNEL
-634 QTAYDFYMLILA
+634 QTAYDYYTLILA
-646 IGEKMS
+646 VGEKMS
-652 APTKMVSEAQKL
+652 TPTKMVSEAQKL
-664 ISEIPVVD
+664 MSEIPVES

>member
-25 VFRAREEMTNRIV
+25 VFRAREEMTNRTV
-38 ALKALA
+38 AIKALA
-44 KTAYPASRMKFLLNE
+44 KTAYPASRMKFLLTE
-59 FQAMSKIWGH
+59 FQAMSQIWGH

-82 DDYVAW
+82 GDYVAW

-93 VEGKSLHE
+93 VEGKSLHD

-106 ALVLTD
+106 ALSLTD
-112 ALNIGLDIC
+112 TLNIGLDIC
-121 RGLKAAHVH
+121 RGLEEAHTH

-143 LTTEKEAKVADFS
+143 LTTEKQAKVADFS

-173 TRRYMAPEQTYGSY
+173 TRRYMAPEQHYGAY

-215 EMDKKKAA
+215 EIDKKKAA
-223 GEIEEIDRC
+223 GEIEEIHRC

-242 ALHRQLSERHQSAT
+242 ALHRQLQERHQSAS

-271 KQASELIDASVNS
+271 KQASQLINASVTSNNS
-284 SNPRLA
+284 RLI

-313 LFFQRRQKEENTK
+313 LFFQRRQKEEGIK
-326 REKLLTQV
+326 RGKLAAELQRHYTLAT
-334 ERYYTRAVSHAE
+334 RYIE
-346 NRDYPSVLAELH
+346 NQDYPSALAEIH
-358 KASRLCIDDQGLS
+358 KASHLSTDDQGVT
-371 KIVDNLFHTL
+371 KAVDNLFKK
-381 NTVNIPLSANPTVE
+381 LSTAGIVLPVSPTVE
-395 EVVSLIQKLPDTES
+395 EIAALIQKLPENENAV
-409 GDLRTWL
+409 LREWL
-416 DHQKLETEAP
+416 EQARSVPQEEITDVT
-426 TGVKLPDTES
+426 
-436 IDFRT
+436 
-441 WLDHQKLE
+441 
-449 TEAPAGVKPIQ
+449 PIQ
-460 PRVKASG
+460 PRIRASG
-467 SYRLVIEEASPEYL
+467 SYRLVIEEASPEFL

-496 ALRIFQQIQIFE
+496 ALRIFRQIQIYE

-513 RQWLALYNKLGKF
+513 RQYHTLYRRLGRF
-526 YQKQASNFVKKDE
+526 YQKQANNFLRKDD

-554 TVAEKQRLAR
+554 TVAEKQRLAE
-564 RNAKKGAV
+564 KKCQKG
-572 YYTRLARQFELQRS
+572 RGLL
-586 WEEAGKSYILSAYN
+586 
-600 HGYVN
+600 H
-605 MPMLVE
+605 
-611 ECHRMATVCY
+611 
-621 FNAAESAHLNHEL
+621 
-634 QTAYDFYMLILA
+634 
-646 IGEKMS
+646 
-652 APTKMVSEAQKL
+652 APRTS
-664 ISEIPVVD
+664 I

>member
-38 ALKALA
+38 AIKALA
-44 KTAYPASRMKFLLNE
+44 KTAYPASRMKFLLTE
-59 FQAMSKIWGH
+59 FQAMSKIWRH

-93 VEGKSLHE
+93 VEGKSLHD

-106 ALVLTD
+106 ALSLTD
-112 ALNIGLDIC
+112 TLNIGLDIC
-121 RGLKAAHVH
+121 RGLKTAHAH

-173 TRRYMAPEQTYGSY
+173 TRRYMAPEQHYGAY

-215 EMDKKKAA
+215 DIDKKKAA
-223 GEIEEIDRC
+223 GKIEEIHRC
-232 PEVLRNFLQK
+232 PDVLRNFLQK
-242 ALHRQLSERHQSAT
+242 ALHRQLSERHQSAD

-271 KQASELIDASVNS
+271 KQVSQLIDASVNS
-284 SNPRLA
+284 NNPRLA

-298 TFRLSLADAERMNQN
+298 TFRLPLPEAERMNQN
-313 LFFQRRQKEENTK
+313 LFFQRRQKEENSK
-326 REKLLTQV
+326 REKLATEVQRHYTLAT
-334 ERYYTRAVSHAE
+334 RYIE
-346 NRDYPSVLAELH
+346 NQDFRGVLSELH
-358 KASRLCIDDQGLS
+358 KASRLYIDDQ
-371 KIVDNLFHTL
+371 NLTEVIDDLFQEL
-381 NTVNIPLSANPTVE
+381 NAANMVFPANPTVE
-395 EVVSLIQKLPDTES
+395 EIVALIQKLPRNEDTV
-409 GDLRTWL
+409 LRTWL
-416 DHQKLETEAP
+416 EHQLPAPEETADV
-426 TGVKLPDTES
+426 T
-436 IDFRT
+436 
-441 WLDHQKLE
+441 
-449 TEAPAGVKPIQ
+449 PIQ
-460 PRVKASG
+460 PRVRATG
-467 SYRLVIEEASPEYL
+467 SYRLVIEEASPEFL

-491 PHEEE
+491 PHEVE
-496 ALRIFQQIQIFE
+496 AFRIFRQIQIYE

-513 RQWLALYNKLGKF
+513 RQCHVLYRKLGRF
-526 YQKQASNFVKKDE
+526 YQKQANNFVKKDD

-554 TVAEKQRLAR
+554 TVAEKQRLAKK
-564 RNAKKGAV
+564 NAKKGGI

-586 WEEAGKSYILSAYN
+586 WEEAGKSYILAAYN
-600 HGYVN
+600 HGYANVLS
-605 MPMLVE
+605 LVE

-621 FNAAESAHLNHEL
+621 FNAAESAHLNNEL
-634 QTAYDFYMLILA
+634 QTAYDFYTLILA
-646 IGEKMS
+646 VGEKMS
-652 APTKMVSEAQKL
+652 TPTKMVSEAQKL
-664 ISEIPVVD
+664 MSEIPVES